1 MKFLRKN
8 AGLMVVLVLVVGLFA
23 FARVSGM
30 VHIVATGSMV
40 PTLPVHTIV
49 VDMSTKDIKMGDVIT
64 FQQAGM
70 TETVTHRL
78 IQINK
83 DGSLI
88 TKGDAN
94 PTADNP
100 DVALQKSDVVG
111 KVLFQVPV
119 FVPSFW
125 MSIRGIVVIIA
136 ILVLITVYV
145 TKSSDKSKDE
155 EAGQSDEKREAT
167 LETHP
172 V

>member
-1 MKFLRKN
+1 MKFLRKR
-8 AGLMVVLVLVVGLFA
+8 ARLMIVLVLIVGLLA
-23 FARVSGM
+23 FARFSGM
-30 VHIVATGSMV
+30 VHSVATGSMV

-49 VDMSTKDIKMGDVIT
+49 VDTPTKDIKMGDVIT

-70 TETVTHRL
+70 SEPVTHRL

-100 DVALQKSDVVG
+100 DVPLQKSDVVG
-111 KVLFQVPV
+111 KVLFQVPIL
-119 FVPSFW
+119 VPSFW
-125 MSIRGIVVIIA
+125 TSIRGIIVA
-136 ILVLITVYV
+136 ISILIGIVVYV
-145 TKSSDKSKDE
+145 TKSNDKEE
-155 EAGQSDEKREAT
+155 EAEQPDKKREET